1 MAPLYIQEK
10 VHPKVLINDLLRRAG
25 EARHLSPVAGYYP
38 TKSRVNSLKEQVI
51 FQSFHTLLMQQ
62 VSRAAPVHQSFVFLI
77 LLFFLMVHL
86 VSFLVV
92 L

>member
-51 FQSFHTLLMQQ
+51 FQSFHTLLVQQ
-62 VSRAAPVHQSFVFLI
+62 VSRAAPVHQC
-77 LLFFLMVHL
+77 LFFSVADYHL
-86 VSFLVV
+86 TLC
-92 L
+92 